1 MAKLLERNAG
11 RLAALGHP
19 VRLAILRAV
28 VKGPED
34 GTPAGDLQAKVRIPA
49 STLSHH
55 LATLN
60 ETGLVK
66 VERSGNFLLYRCD
79 FKALRALCDYVWE
92 DCCSGGQ
99 TEGRALPAC
108 EVGGSGGDVASR
120 ASRRSH
126 PDSNQVCC
134 APRKA

>member
-1 MAKLLERNAG
+1 MTKVLEQNAA

-28 VKGPED
+28 VKGPES
-34 GTPAGDLQAKVRIPA
+34 GTPAGELQAKVGIPA

-60 ETGLVK
+60 EADLVK

-79 FKALRALCDYVWE
+79 FKSLRALCDFIWD
-92 DCCSGGQ
+92 DCC
-99 TEGRALPAC
+99 
-108 EVGGSGGDVASR
+108 GSG
-120 ASRRSH
+120 RS
-126 PDSNQVCC
+126 CC
-134 APRKA
+134 